1 MAIPTQL
8 ALELVTPDHLIA
20 HESVDEVQLPGVEGY
35 LGVLPGHTPM
45 LVTLGVGQMWYRRGQ
60 ERFYLSVAEGLAEI
74 LPDRVIVLSLT
85 AERAEEI
92 DLMRAEAA
100 REHAESL
107 MRSGANLEDLERAR
121 IAMLKAM
128 SRIQVATRART
139 RI

>member
-1 MAIPTQL
+1 VAIPTQL

-20 HESVDEVQLPGVEGY
+20 HERVDEVQLPGAEGY

-107 MRSGANLEDLERAR
+107 MRSGASLEDLERAR

-139 RI
+139 RG